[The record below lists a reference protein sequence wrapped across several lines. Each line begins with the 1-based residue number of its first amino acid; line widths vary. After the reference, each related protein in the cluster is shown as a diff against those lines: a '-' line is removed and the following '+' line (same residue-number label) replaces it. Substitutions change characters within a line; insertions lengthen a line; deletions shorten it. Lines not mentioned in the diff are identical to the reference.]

1 MTTIPTTHDRRLID
15 NARLALR
22 VLVKSQNAELALR
35 AALALQALNLRNPL
49 PDEILVDEDTEPIEF

>member
-1 MTTIPTTHDRRLID
+1 MTTIPTTHDRRLLT
-15 NARLALR
+15 NARIALR
-22 VLVKSQNAELALR
+22 VLVKSQNTEIALR

>member
-1 MTTIPTTHDRRLID
+1 MTVIPTLGERRLID

-22 VLVKSQNAELALR
+22 ALVKSQNAEIALR
-35 AALALQALNLRNPL
+35 ASLAMQALNLRNPL